1 MANLMYLLV
10 SFVCMIVLIILL
22 TEQMPWKDTTKIGF
36 ISLIFFISAY
46 RMIMIR
52 SFLIAKKVI

>member
-36 ISLIFFISAY
+36 IFLIFFISAY

>member
-1 MANLMYLLV
+1 MANLMYLFV
-10 SFVCMIVLIILL
+10 SFACMIILIILL
-22 TEQMPWKDTTKIGF
+22 IEQMPWKDATKIAF